1 MGDQLKKEIESLI
14 ETKREGDY
22 WDFKLEHHKN
32 KADLLHDI
40 ICMAN
45 SRADRDCFIIYGI
58 EDKSFEIKG
67 IENDNNKRT
76 QQNIIDFLKDKP
88 FVGGIRPVVEL
99 RAIEIQNH
107 TIDVLVI
114 KNTYD
119 VPYYLTNNYSDG
131 SKNVVYANNIYT
143 RVGDTN
149 TPKRESADINN
160 VEYLWRK
167 RFLLDKPPLV
177 QISEKLKYKKE
188 WKRTD
193 DGYYHIYNP
202 EFRIK
207 IEDDESRK
215 QPEYYAYMM
224 TNEQVSYQTL
234 EVKFYETVLDSFVV
248 VVLDGGRYSAIV
260 PTSEFI
266 HLNNRSLNY
275 DYHFKYYDIS
285 SLSWILCNFLFNESD
300 EEEVYARCRLSEIV
314 LFFKDEEEKVNFLEY
329 VKKNHLKLKQL
340 IDQNT
345 TPYSWIESNNSSA
358 HDVIVKEIK
367 TGLALKQMYDK
378 FINLT

>member
-58 EDKSFEIKG
+58 EDKSFEVKG

-160 VEYLWRK
+160 V
-167 RFLLDKPPLV
+167 
-177 QISEKLKYKKE
+177 
-188 WKRTD
+188 
-193 DGYYHIYNP
+193 
-202 EFRIK
+202 
-207 IEDDESRK
+207 
-215 QPEYYAYMM
+215 
-224 TNEQVSYQTL
+224 
-234 EVKFYETVLDSFVV
+234 
-248 VVLDGGRYSAIV
+248 
-260 PTSEFI
+260 
-266 HLNNRSLNY
+266 
-275 DYHFKYYDIS
+275 
-285 SLSWILCNFLFNESD
+285 
-300 EEEVYARCRLSEIV
+300 
-314 LFFKDEEEKVNFLEY
+314 
-329 VKKNHLKLKQL
+329 
-340 IDQNT
+340 
-345 TPYSWIESNNSSA
+345 
-358 HDVIVKEIK
+358 
-367 TGLALKQMYDK
+367 
-378 FINLT
+378 

>member
-58 EDKSFEIKG
+58 EDKSFEVKG

-119 VPYYLTNNYSDG
+119 VPYYLTKPYSDG
-131 SKNVVYANNIYT
+131 PKNVVYANNIYT

-149 TPKRESADINN
+149 TPKKESADINN

-177 QISEKLKYKKE
+177 QISEKLKYKQE

-193 DGYYHIYNP
+193 AGYYHIYNP

-215 QPEYYAYMM
+215 HPEYYAYMM
-224 TNEQVSYQTL
+224 TNEQVWYQTL
-234 EVKFYETVLDSFVV
+234 EIKFYETVLDSFVV

-266 HLNNRSLNY
+266 HLDNRSLNY

-300 EEEVYARCRLSEIV
+300 EEEVYARRRLSEVV
-314 LFFKDEEEKVNFLEY
+314 LFFKDQEEKVNFLEY

-345 TPYSWIESNNSSA
+345 IPYSWIESNNSSA